1 MLQFEEYITRRKK
14 EDRLNEFDVEKRWL
28 KEDVENMLKEYN
40 RLLGK

>member
-1 MLQFEEYITRRKK
+1 VLQFEEYITRRKK

-28 KEDVENMLKEYN
+28 KEDVENILKEYN

>member
-28 KEDVENMLKEYN
+28 KEDVENILKEYN